1 MASESN
7 KPLTNKRSYS
17 IIGTLFVLFLAVL
30 SFIVVPMMLFADDS
44 PAGALAFLAIMLGLV
59 VTIIASVLAPLK
71 QQEYTDFAV
80 RPPMELDL
88 ETFDAKKDGVSW

>member
-17 IIGTLFVLFLAVL
+17 IIGTLFVLLLAVL

-44 PAGALAFLAIMLGLV
+44 PTGALAFLAIMLGLV

-71 QQEYTDFAV
+71 QQEYIDFAV

>member
-1 MASESN
+1 MSSESN

-17 IIGTLFVLFLAVL
+17 IIGTLFVLLLSVL

>member
-1 MASESN
+1 MSSESN

-17 IIGTLFVLFLAVL
+17 IIGTLSVLLLAVL

-44 PAGALAFLAIMLGLV
+44 PAGALAFLAIMLGLA

>member
-1 MASESN
+1 MSSESN

-17 IIGTLFVLFLAVL
+17 IIGTLFVLLLAVL

>member
-17 IIGTLFVLFLAVL
+17 IIGTLFVLLLAVL

>member
-7 KPLTNKRSYS
+7 NHVTNKRSYS
-17 IIGTLFVLFLAVL
+17 VIGTLFVLLLAVL
-30 SFIVVPMMLFADDS
+30 SFIVVPTMLFADDS
-44 PAGALAFLAIMLGLV
+44 PAGALAFLAITLGLV
-59 VTIIASVLAPLK
+59 ITIIASILAPLK

>member
-17 IIGTLFVLFLAVL
+17 IIGTLFVLLLAVL
-30 SFIVVPMMLFADDS
+30 SFIVVPMKLFADDS

>member
-1 MASESN
+1 MSSESN

-17 IIGTLFVLFLAVL
+17 IIGTLFVLLLAVL

-44 PAGALAFLAIMLGLV
+44 PAGALAFLAIMLGLA

>member
-1 MASESN
+1 MSSESN

>member
-7 KPLTNKRSYS
+7 NHLTNKRTYS
-17 IIGTLFVLFLAVL
+17 VIGTLFVLVLAVL

-59 VTIIASVLAPLK
+59 VTVIASILAPLK

-88 ETFDAKKDGVSW
+88 DTFDAKKDGVSW

>member
-17 IIGTLFVLFLAVL
+17 IIGTLFVLLLSVL